1 MRAKRASTERWS
13 QCICTGRLSYE
24 SIVNNID
31 ISINSI
37 PLIVYK
43 NILKGTYERE
53 ENYIK
58 KPKKEIKYKKYKN

>member
-1 MRAKRASTERWS
+1 VQQKLD
-13 QCICTGRLSYE
+13 GLSYE